1 MLHRL
6 ISKIRRYG
14 LRNGRRVWWHS
25 LTRRERG
32 QLVVRLVLES
42 SLLVLWATLL
52 LTWSNS
58 LWGQEGFVF
67 TTSFGWILLLWLPA
81 FYVVRT
87 RWFKRALK
95 RVLSLLGKML
105 AWVLGLKFRPS
116 IQWKAWRPFWFVSLA
131 GCLYLLIWH
140 RPWGLFPALFIV
152 ALTVLVFLQLHV
164 GRNFGTGIPASQIE
178 VAQPHH
184 PLAFFV
190 FAFEAMP
197 GWWKVVPSA
206 PLIWVFMCPFLWYFG
221 VGTWKEILQSGYYWM
236 CGLVALVYWLVWA
249 VAKWRKYGNIVTKRG
264 DVIGVVPQPGI
275 KPGVRIASASISK
288 IATVSGEAL
297 LGAYPTWDPGFQ
309 FAGGDK
315 YRARWVRASFVEAVE
330 SRRRG

>member
-6 ISKIRRYG
+6 TPKIRKYG
-14 LRNGRRVWWHS
+14 LRKGTSTWWHS
-25 LTRRERG
+25 TPQRERRR
-32 QLVVRLVLES
+32 LIARLVLELC
-42 SLLVLWATLL
+42 LLALWAVLL
-52 LTWSNS
+52 LSWANS
-58 LWGQEGFVF
+58 LWGQEGCAS
-67 TTSFGWILLLWLPA
+67 TTNFGWILLLWLPA
-81 FYVVRT
+81 FHIVRT
-87 RWFKRALK
+87 RWFQRALK
-95 RVLSLLGKML
+95 RVLSRLGKML
-105 AWVLGLKFRPS
+105 AWAFGLKLRPS

-152 ALTVLVFLQLHV
+152 AVTVLVFLQLHV
-164 GRNFGTGIPASQIE
+164 GRNFGTGIPAGEIE
-178 VAQPHH
+178 VSQPHH

-190 FAFEAMP
+190 FAFESMP
-197 GWWKVVPSA
+197 GYWKVVPGL
-206 PLIWVFMCPFLWYFG
+206 PLIWVFLCPVLWYFE
-221 VGTWKEILQSGYYWM
+221 VGTWQEILMSGVYWM
-236 CGLVALVYWLVWA
+236 CGLATLLYWFVWA
-249 VAKWRKYGNIVTKRG
+249 VAKWRKYGNLVTKRG
-264 DVIGVVPQPGI
+264 DVIGVVPQPGL

-297 LGAYPTWDPGFQ
+297 LGAYPVWDPGFQ